1 MKLTTLSVGS
11 IGTNCYIIYR
21 EDTGSAVVIDPSD
34 DVTLVL
40 ARLQALNLKVRAIV
54 LTHAHFDHGG
64 AADQLRTETGAAV
77 WAHPADRALPSWL
90 THRLEWTD
98 ELRDGQSLCFDGIEL
113 QVLHTPGH
121 TPGSVC
127 LLRGDLLFAGDT
139 LFAGSCGRTDLPGG
153 SWEQMRGSLC
163 RLAALE
169 GDYTVYPGH
178 GEPTTLWAERGTNP
192 YLRMALEQR
201 ENREVEVT

>member
-113 QVLHTPGH
+113 QVNARNRAAYEMYTK
-121 TPGSVC
+121 
-127 LLRGDLLFAGDT
+127 
-139 LFAGSCGRTDLPGG
+139 CGFREKSINMEL
-153 SWEQMRGSLC
+153 
-163 RLAALE
+163 
-169 GDYTVYPGH
+169 V
-178 GEPTTLWAERGTNP
+178 
-192 YLRMALEQR
+192 EQR
-201 ENREVEVT
+201 EEIQR

>member
-1 MKLTTLSVGS
+1 MRTVIRFSDHVS
-11 IGTNCYIIYR
+11 IYAR
-21 EDTGSAVVIDPSD
+21 ASAVG
-34 DVTLVL
+34 
-40 ARLQALNLKVRAIV
+40 K
-54 LTHAHFDHGG
+54 
-64 AADQLRTETGAAV
+64 TE
-77 WAHPADRALPSWL
+77 
-90 THRLEWTD
+90 
-98 ELRDGQSLCFDGIEL
+98 RDGPLGALFDYHDPTDRFGADTWEQSEESLSRT
-113 QVLHTPGH
+113 VLDLALSRACERPDQI
-121 TPGSVC
+121 
-127 LLRGDLLFAGDT
+127 DLLFAGDT